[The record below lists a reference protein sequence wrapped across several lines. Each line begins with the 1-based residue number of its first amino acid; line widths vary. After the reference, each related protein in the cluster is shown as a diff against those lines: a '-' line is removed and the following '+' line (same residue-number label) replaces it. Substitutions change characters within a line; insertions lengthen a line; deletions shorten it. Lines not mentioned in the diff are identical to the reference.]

1 MKVGTDAVLLG
12 AWAKLPASGSVL
24 DIGTGTGIIAMMIA
38 QRSGAAVDAIEIES
52 DAYEQAIENC
62 SNSKWNERVKVH
74 HMPLEEFTLGE
85 RKKYDLIISNPPF
98 FINSL
103 QPVSESRTKARH
115 ACTLTFEGL
124 VEGTVSLLHPKG
136 TFATILP
143 IKESEDLINIARE
156 NNLNLIRITRIKTT
170 ASKPAKRVLM
180 QFGFTPHSFSE
191 DTLVIE
197 NEDHTYTD
205 SYKELTRDFYLGF

>member
-1 MKVGTDAVLLG
+1 
-12 AWAKLPASGSVL
+12 
-24 DIGTGTGIIAMMIA
+24 
-38 QRSGAAVDAIEIES
+38 
-52 DAYEQAIENC
+52 QAIENC

-156 NNLNLIRITRIKTT
+156 NNLNLIRMTRIKTT

-180 QFGFTPHSFSE
+180 QFGFTPNSFSE